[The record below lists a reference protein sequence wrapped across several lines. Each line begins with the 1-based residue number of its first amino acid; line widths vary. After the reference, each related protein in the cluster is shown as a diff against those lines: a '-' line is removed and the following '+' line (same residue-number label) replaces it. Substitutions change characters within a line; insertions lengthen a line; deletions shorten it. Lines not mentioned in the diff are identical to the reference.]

1 MDNVKIFDTLERKV
15 EKLLGRLR
23 SLESENEKQRQ
34 DIERVRAELAT
45 ARKSEK
51 ESSEARGAIERLE
64 KDQEAVR
71 ERVEKLIA
79 SLEAAESGGKS

>member
-34 DIERVRAELAT
+34 EIEKARADLVA
-45 ARKSEK
+45 ARKTEK
-51 ESSEARGAIERLE
+51 ESSEARGAVERLE

-71 ERVEKLIA
+71 ERLEKLIA
-79 SLEAAESGGKS
+79 SLEAAESKT